1 MQFAVRQIHPEG
13 RLLLRDLNDFATQS
27 ASVYRHAWRPGD
39 LVIWDNRCTMHRA
52 TPFASNAHKREM
64 RRTTIIDMQAG
75 AAAA

>member
-39 LVIWDNRCTMHRA
+39 LVIWDNRCTTHRGRSFDEAETRDLHRA
-52 TPFASNAHKREM
+52 TTRDVA
-64 RRTTIIDMQAG
+64 
-75 AAAA
+75 